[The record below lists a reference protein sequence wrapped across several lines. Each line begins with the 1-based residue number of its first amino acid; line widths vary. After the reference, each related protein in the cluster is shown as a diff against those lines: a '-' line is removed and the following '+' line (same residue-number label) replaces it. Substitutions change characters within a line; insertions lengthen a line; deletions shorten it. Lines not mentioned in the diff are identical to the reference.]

1 MVATPPPIVE
11 CITPAP
17 AAFALPVLFVACIA
31 PVPAATFA
39 FYRGTSP
46 RNRCQ
51 SKDQPLNLFRRSPGC
66 SSTVLAITVL
76 SDVLAHDS
84 AALAIHDTAVG
95 FALRSIRFHLDTT
108 DGFALRSIR
117 LLTSTPQMT
126 RPCSP
131 SVLVTTLPWFRRA
144 KLFSFGVAGV

>member
-1 MVATPPPIVE
+1 MVATPLPIVE

-66 SSTVLAITVL
+66 FSAVLVITVL

-95 FALRSIRFHLDTT
+95 FDLRSIRFHLDTT

-117 LLTSTPQMT
+117 LYLDTTDDAALQSI
-126 RPCSP
+126 RFGHDP
-131 SVLVTTLPWFRRA
+131 SMVRRA
-144 KLFSFGVAGV
+144 KLFSFGVSGV